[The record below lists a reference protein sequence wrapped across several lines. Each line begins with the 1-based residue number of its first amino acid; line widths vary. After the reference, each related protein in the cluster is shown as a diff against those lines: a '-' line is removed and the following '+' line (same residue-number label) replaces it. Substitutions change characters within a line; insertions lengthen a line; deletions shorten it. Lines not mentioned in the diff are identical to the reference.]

1 MQHKRSLQCVALHVS
16 CHFFKKK
23 FNMLDALPETPPK
36 AFVSPES
43 MMSSVV
49 APWFSC

>member
-1 MQHKRSLQCVALHVS
+1 MQHKRSPQCVALHVS
-16 CHFFKKK
+16 CHFLKKK
-23 FNMLDALPETPPK
+23 FNMPDALPETPPK